1 MSGIAPVSATSPAT
15 AADPADTGDSGE
27 MAAAFSKGIVEYMG
41 SMLQSSESDII
52 DAINDTTS
60 DPDAPS

>member
-1 MSGIAPVSATSPAT
+1 MSGITPVGAAATTP
-15 AADPADTGDSGE
+15 PDTEPDTDSGDLGD
-27 MAAAFSKGIVEYMG
+27 AFSLGIVQYMG

-60 DPDAPS
+60 DPDAPD

>member
-1 MSGIAPVSATSPAT
+1 MSGIAPVSAAAT
-15 AADPADTGDSGE
+15 TPPDTDADSGDLGD
-27 MAAAFSKGIVEYMG
+27 AFSQGIVQYMG

-60 DPDAPS
+60 DPDAPD

>member
-1 MSGIAPVSATSPAT
+1 MSGIAPVSATAT
-15 AADPADTGDSGE
+15 TPPDTDTDADSGHLGD
-27 MAAAFSKGIVEYMG
+27 AFSQGIVQYMG

-60 DPDAPS
+60 DPDAPD